1 MTDSRTD
8 PLPDPHTDSRTGP
21 RTDAPT
27 DPRTQLRIE
36 PLTSDSPAALV
47 NDWQHV
53 HNTVVPV
60 DSARLSAD
68 DVRERAGR
76 NVLEVAYA
84 GDVLVGCSTVRTP
97 KDDGVGMVISRVL
110 AAHRGRGFGTV
121 LYERGLAAAR
131 ALGAREI
138 ETVVLTSN
146 TAGLSFARRTGFTVE
161 VDRYRLDGDT
171 VDWVEL
177 RLAP

>member
-1 MTDSRTD
+1 MSDLRNGSNDLRDLRGLRVETLGPDDSR
-8 PLPDPHTDSRTGP
+8 
-21 RTDAPT
+21 
-27 DPRTQLRIE
+27 
-36 PLTSDSPAALV
+36 ALA
-47 NDWQHV
+47 DWRHI

-60 DSARLSAD
+60 ASALLSLN

-76 NVLEVAYA
+76 NVLELAYA
-84 GDVLVGCSTVRTP
+84 PDGTPVGCSTVRP
-97 KDDGVGMVISRVL
+97 PRDGGAATVISRVL
-110 AAHRGRGFGTV
+110 PEHRGQGFGTV

-131 ALGAREI
+131 ALGAEAV

-146 TAGLSFARRTGFTVE
+146 TAGLRFAERTGFTTE

-177 RLAP
+177 RLT

>member
-1 MTDSRTD
+1 MSD
-8 PLPDPHTDSRTGP
+8 PGTS
-21 RTDAPT
+21 
-27 DPRTQLRIE
+27 LRIE
-36 PLTSDSPAALV
+36 PLGTTGEEAALA
-47 NDWQHV
+47 DWRHV

-60 DSARLSAD
+60 ASALLSLD

-76 NVLEVAYA
+76 NVMEVAYA
-84 GDVLVGCSTVRTP
+84 ADGTLVGCSTVRPPRPDATGP
-97 KDDGVGMVISRVL
+97 ATATVISRVL
-110 AAHRGRGFGTV
+110 EEHRGQGFGTV

-131 ALGAREI
+131 ALGAEAI

-146 TAGLSFARRTGFTVE
+146 TAGLRFAERTGFTVE

-177 RLAP
+177 RLA

>member
-1 MTDSRTD
+1 MS
-8 PLPDPHTDSRTGP
+8 
-21 RTDAPT
+21 
-27 DPRTQLRIE
+27 DPRTGTGLRIE
-36 PLTSDSPAALV
+36 TLTPADDAALA
-47 NDWQHV
+47 DWRHV

-60 DSARLSAD
+60 ASALLSLE

-84 GDVLVGCSTVRTP
+84 ADGTLVGCTTVRP
-97 KDDGVGMVISRVL
+97 PRDGAAATVIARVL
-110 AAHRGRGFGTV
+110 PGHRGRGLGTV

-131 ALGAREI
+131 TLGADAV

-146 TAGLSFARRTGFTVE
+146 AAGLRFAERAGFTVE

-177 RLAP
+177 RLA

>member
-1 MTDSRTD
+1 M
-8 PLPDPHTDSRTGP
+8 
-21 RTDAPT
+21 T
-27 DPRTQLRIE
+27 DPRNDLRVVT
-36 PLTSDSPAALV
+36 LAGGAGDDSTLV
-47 NDWQHV
+47 ADWQHA
-53 HNTVVPV
+53 HNTIVPAA
-60 DSARLSAD
+60 SAYLPLD

-97 KDDGVGMVISRVL
+97 KDGVATVISRVL
-110 AAHRGRGFGTV
+110 PEHRGRGHGRA
-121 LYERGLAAAR
+121 LYERGLAKAR
-131 ALGAREI
+131 ALGAEHI

-146 TAGLSFARRTGFTVE
+146 TAGLRFAERAGFTVE

-177 RLAP
+177 RLA